1 MASGALYHFLMA
13 EAASVVAENEPEQ
26 NLSDDILGYI
36 FESLPIRSLGAVS
49 SVSRQWREAHNI
61 ASVWQRSAEQQGY
74 TWGQSTPEA
83 ERNARQS
90 GGWKAYV
97 KREHELARH
106 WLQPNGR
113 QLRPHVLDAGH
124 HWVPTILM
132 DEATRE
138 LVTCSYDGTVRFW
151 TSPNAKRPS
160 CFKVLTAGNAAEGF
174 SCIHMLA
181 QGADAPVLLA
191 AGSELGNVHVW
202 EAWRP
207 EDREESEAAA
217 RWAAAERAVAAERPS
232 GRTGGSG
239 AEGDGGGGPSSL
251 ASHTS
256 GTSSSLAW
264 SAAGLLAHVQQAA
277 EAAANHQSHAQAVAA
292 TAFHA
297 AVAASNLTTAASSA
311 SSPAQNA
318 QQLLHNSASEDE
330 DEDNHEGDED
340 GAASGEGEGESEGG
354 GSFGGGDPAGLMPP
368 HFPPPPPGG
377 WFGALVAAD
386 PPNGLLLH
394 AAAVDA
400 EANGVGV
407 ADISDLRERL
417 LFRRPRFSRKLTC
430 WSGAHD
436 FVQSILVLP
445 GGVVCSGGDS
455 GSVRVHRLPPS
466 LLAAGGGGGTAA
478 SLLLP
483 SSGAGLTLEG
493 HSGAVMCLDAPRLEA
508 SPPSAS
514 SRGLATIGTAQPY
527 APPSVLFSGS
537 VDHSVGVWDLAA
549 GGRRVLRLDGH
560 SRSVH
565 CLTLGSACSG
575 GGGATLFTGSRD
587 HSIKLWDLRSHTC
600 EHTLLGHTGSVTC
613 IGVHGWRLLSGGG
626 YNRGADDDE
635 VLSVDSSLKL
645 WDLRMLGGGRGSSAS
660 SSRGLPS
667 SSFRGGG
674 TPRRSVRR
682 GSYHLLVSARQG
694 AIAPHASSALVWSR
708 EAPSPPEP
716 SAGGGGGAGSGGGG
730 DPVLSL
736 QLLEDRVLTSHGGKS
751 WTARIWDLCGGQCE
765 EEQSEEEEDD
775 EDEGGRRRA
784 VSLG

>member
-1 MASGALYHFLMA
+1 M
-13 EAASVVAENEPEQ
+13 
-26 NLSDDILGYI
+26 
-36 FESLPIRSLGAVS
+36 
-49 SVSRQWREAHNI
+49 
-61 ASVWQRSAEQQGY
+61 
-74 TWGQSTPEA
+74 
-83 ERNARQS
+83 
-90 GGWKAYV
+90 
-97 KREHELARH
+97 
-106 WLQPNGR
+106 
-113 QLRPHVLDAGH
+113 
-124 HWVPTILM
+124 
-132 DEATRE
+132 
-138 LVTCSYDGTVRFW
+138 
-151 TSPNAKRPS
+151 
-160 CFKVLTAGNAAEGF
+160 LTAGNAAEGF

-354 GSFGGGDPAGLMPP
+354 GSFGGGAPAGLMPP

-667 SSFRGGG
+667 SSSGGG
-674 TPRRSVRR
+674 LRDDRCVAAAPLRARGRAPLHRTPPLRWCGLERRPRRRNPPQEAAAARARAAAATRSSRCSCWRIVSSPPMEGRAGPRGSGTCAAASARRNRARRRKTTKTKVGAAGRSAWAEREPRRS
-682 GSYHLLVSARQG
+682 
-694 AIAPHASSALVWSR
+694 R
-708 EAPSPPEP
+708 EAKRGFWIIIERGAKVWCTCSRF
-716 SAGGGGGAGSGGGG
+716 SAG
-730 DPVLSL
+730 
-736 QLLEDRVLTSHGGKS
+736 
-751 WTARIWDLCGGQCE
+751 
-765 EEQSEEEEDD
+765 
-775 EDEGGRRRA
+775 RA
-784 VSLG
+784 LAHVP